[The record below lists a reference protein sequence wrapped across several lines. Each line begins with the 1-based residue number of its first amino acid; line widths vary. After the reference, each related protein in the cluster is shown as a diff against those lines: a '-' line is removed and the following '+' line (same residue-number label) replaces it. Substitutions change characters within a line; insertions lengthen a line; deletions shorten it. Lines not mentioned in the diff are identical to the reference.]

1 MQPAPDYTL
10 SVSEKLKALAASGE
24 LKPDPAQMAVAARLD
39 RILSDLKEHRHA
51 AKTSALGWL
60 FAARKGKKKE
70 AVKGLYVHGSVGRG
84 KTMLMDMFFQMAPVK
99 RKRRAHFHEFMGDV
113 HARIHAHRQK
123 LKSGETTQADPV
135 PPVAAELFAEAELL
149 CFDEFTVTDIA
160 DAMIL
165 GRLFT
170 ELFSRG
176 CVLVAT
182 SNVEPDN
189 LYKDGLNRG
198 LFLPFVTLLKE
209 YVGIVSLDSPND
221 YRMEKLNSLPVFMTP
236 LDDRTDAAM
245 NATWNAYAEGRKPS
259 VETIELKGR
268 SIRVPQAVGTMAR
281 FGFSDLCSKPL
292 GASDYLAITEKY
304 DTIFV
309 DHIPQMGADRRNE
322 IKRLI
327 ILVDA
332 LYDRKVR
339 LIASAASWPEELLT
353 ERRGTEG
360 FEFDRTISRLFE
372 MRSQEYLEASREAH
386 AG

>member
-1 MQPAPDYTL
+1 M
-10 SVSEKLKALAASGE
+10 
-24 LKPDPAQMAVAARLD
+24 
-39 RILSDLKEHRHA
+39 
-51 AKTSALGWL
+51 
-60 FAARKGKKKE
+60 
-70 AVKGLYVHGSVGRG
+70 
-84 KTMLMDMFFQMAPVK
+84 
-99 RKRRAHFHEFMGDV
+99 
-113 HARIHAHRQK
+113 
-123 LKSGETTQADPV
+123 
-135 PPVAAELFAEAELL
+135 
-149 CFDEFTVTDIA
+149 TDIA